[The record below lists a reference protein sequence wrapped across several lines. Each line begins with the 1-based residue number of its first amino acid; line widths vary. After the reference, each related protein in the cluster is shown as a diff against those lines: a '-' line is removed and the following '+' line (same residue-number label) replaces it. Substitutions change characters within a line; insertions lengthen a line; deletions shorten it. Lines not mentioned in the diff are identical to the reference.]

1 MTDHYAPVIGLE
13 VHAELQTKTK
23 MFCGCSVV
31 DTITSEPNSSVC
43 PVCSGM
49 PGSLPVI
56 NRQAVILA
64 LRVALALNCKIAPYS
79 LFARKNYFYP
89 DLPKG
94 FQISQYEYPLATG
107 GGLTITTPKG
117 NEFVQLRRIHL
128 EEDTGK
134 LTHVLEKDEKYS
146 LVDLNRAGIGLLEIV
161 TEPVLTSLESVKAYS
176 TSLRAILKYLKVC
189 SGDME
194 KGAIRFEANISMR
207 PADSQELGT
216 RVEIKNL
223 NSFRAM
229 ERAIKYEMER
239 QVGILS
245 GGGRIEQ
252 ETLGWNETDAQTV
265 SQRSKEEAHDY
276 RYFPEPDL
284 PPLLVDEEWIEAIRM
299 DLPELPLVKKAR
311 FMTTMQLSEYQA
323 NLLCNDL
330 DVAEFFEKALT
341 FASGITPQQV
351 ANWLT
356 GDIFSFINQNEMSIT
371 SIQFIPETLVHI
383 IEQVE
388 HGKISRANGRQV
400 LQESLTT
407 GKHPDQIIKDH
418 GYGMMT
424 NESELRTLVST
435 LVIQF
440 PAETAAYRSG
450 KTTLLDWFLGQAM
463 RQSLGRADP
472 GQLRGLLQRFLDN
485 PDEK

>member
-1 MTDHYAPVIGLE
+1 MADHYAPVIGLE

-134 LTHVLEKDEKYS
+134 LTHVLDKDEKYS

-245 GGGRIEQ
+245 GGGQIEQ
-252 ETLGWNETDAQTV
+252 ETLGWNETDEQTV

-311 FMTTMQLSEYQA
+311 FMNTMQLSEYQA

-407 GKHPDQIIKDH
+407 GKPPDQIIKDH

-435 LVIQF
+435 LVTQF

-463 RQSLGRADP
+463 RQSHGRADP